1 MKKFS
6 MYPNLE
12 AEKARTRTSDTELAE
27 AACMSVRTLYSK
39 LIGESEFTLA
49 EARLICAYLEKK
61 GGRAQSI
68 KNLFN
73 IN

>member
-12 AEKARTRTSDTELAE
+12 AEKSRTRTTDKELAE
-27 AACMSVRTLYSK
+27 ASCMSVRTLYSK
-39 LIGESEFTLA
+39 LTGEREFTIA

-61 GGRAQSI
+61 SGRAQSL
-68 KNLFN
+68 KHLFN